1 MCIWLEYGKY
11 ENFPDFSLKK
21 NEELKRGRKQN
32 KLMKK
37 HKISTLN
44 YLANNFFL
52 LLVQSH
58 IAITIVTTKMPN
70 IVPTII
76 QVKLLLLSRY
86 DNALGCFVSPEMEQ
100 HTKYIIRDFFA
111 TPFSTW
117 CTIPPGISKSCDR
130 EQGWSSGESTCVPT
144 MWPQFKSRRP
154 RHTSLS
160 LLLAHFFAAS
170 FLSGYFGFPLRHF
183 QIPIRQ

>member
-1 MCIWLEYGKY
+1 MYTLKLKYIAKEKLNKGFSRPGKVFWEYNLQISKKSIYTKSRVLISSLDDTWANKRLIDWLEYGKY

-76 QVKLLLLSRY
+76 QVKLLLLSWY
-86 DNALGCFVSPEMEQ
+86 DNALGCFVSPEMKQ
-100 HTKYIIRDFFA
+100 HTKYIIRVFFA
-111 TPFSTW
+111 TPFLTW
-117 CTIPPGISKSCDR
+117 
-130 EQGWSSGESTCVPT
+130 V
-144 MWPQFKSRRP
+144 
-154 RHTSLS
+154 HNTSWN
-160 LLLAHFFAAS
+160 F
-170 FLSGYFGFPLRHF
+170 
-183 QIPIRQ
+183 